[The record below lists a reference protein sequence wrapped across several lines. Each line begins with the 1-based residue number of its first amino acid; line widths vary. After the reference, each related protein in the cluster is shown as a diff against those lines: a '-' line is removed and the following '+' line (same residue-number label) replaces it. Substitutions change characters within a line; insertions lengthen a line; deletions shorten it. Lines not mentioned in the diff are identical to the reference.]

1 MIRRVIV
8 LEEAA
13 REIEAAI
20 DFYEAAEPG
29 VGAYFRDSII
39 ADLRRL
45 EHYFGQ
51 HALHFGFHRAGSI
64 EPCRTASLMPSTIGT
79 TRQPAR
85 WLQSSTCGGIPPESD
100 DLADRKT

>member
-13 REIEAAI
+13 RDIEGAI
-20 DFYEAAEPG
+20 DFYETAESG
-29 VGAYFRDSII
+29 VGDYFRDSII

-51 HALHFGFHRAGSI
+51 HALHFGFHRALSDRFPHAI
-64 EPCRTASLMPSTIGT
+64 YYRDDEMTRTVVAVLDMRRDPS
-79 TRQPAR
+79 
-85 WLQSSTCGGIPPESD
+85 GIHDELVDRES
-100 DLADRKT
+100 

>member
-1 MIRRVIV
+1 MIRRVTV

-13 REIEAAI
+13 RDIEAAI

-45 EHYFGQ
+45 EQYFGQ
-51 HALHFGFHRAGSI
+51 HAVHFGFHRALSDRFPHAI
-64 EPCRTASLMPSTIGT
+64 YYRDDDT
-79 TRQPAR
+79 TRTVLAVLDMRRDPS
-85 WLQSSTCGGIPPESD
+85 LIHDE
-100 DLADRKT
+100 LADRET

>member
-13 REIEAAI
+13 RDIEAAI

-29 VGAYFRDSII
+29 VGDYFRDSII

-51 HALHFGFHRAGSI
+51 HAVHFGFHRALSDRFPYAI
-64 EPCRTASLMPSTIGT
+64 YYRDDEFSSSASPHS
-79 TRQPAR
+79 AR
-85 WLQSSTCGGIPPESD
+85 G
-100 DLADRKT
+100 

>member
-13 REIEAAI
+13 RDIEAAI

-29 VGAYFRDSII
+29 VGDYFRDSII

-51 HALHFGFHRAGSI
+51 HAVHFGFHRALSDCFPHAI
-64 EPCRTASLMPSTIGT
+64 YYWDDET
-79 TRQPAR
+79 TRTVVAVLDMRRDPSR
-85 WLQSSTCGGIPPESD
+85 IHDE
-100 DLADRKT
+100 LADRET